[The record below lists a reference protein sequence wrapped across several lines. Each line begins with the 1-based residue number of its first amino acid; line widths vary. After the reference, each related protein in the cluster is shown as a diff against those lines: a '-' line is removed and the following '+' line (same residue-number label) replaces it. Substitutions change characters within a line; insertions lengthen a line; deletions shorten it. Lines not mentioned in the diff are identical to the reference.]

1 MSKPKTITQQI
12 EDLQQEN
19 ERLKEFD
26 KLFEKA
32 VKIEFDCDRKSIHK
46 MMQNSTHSQNEFE
59 KKIINYFDLKTS
71 DDMEKF
77 ITIICSE
84 STLKYV
90 NSKKNGENL

>member
-12 EDLQQEN
+12 EDLQHEN

-26 KLFEKA
+26 KLIEKA
-32 VKIEFDCDRKSIHK
+32 VKIEFGCDRKSIHK
-46 MMQNSTHSQNEFE
+46 MMQNSTHFQNEFE
-59 KKIINYFDLKTS
+59 KKIINYFDLKSS

-77 ITIICSE
+77 LSIICSE

-90 NSKKNGENL
+90 NTKRADENL